1 MAELANGANGH
12 GAPVPDGAG
21 EGRDGDAVLQS
32 FPGITLKRGAS
43 DDGEAGTLEMTD
55 T

>member
-12 GAPVPDGAG
+12 GAPVPDAAG
-21 EGRDGDAVLQS
+21 QGRDGDAVLQS
-32 FPGITLKRGAS
+32 FSSITLKRGEW
-43 DDGEAGTLEMTD
+43 DDGDVGTLEMTD